1 MAFYLS
7 TAGNVDVVE
16 DRDEVI
22 LSSHLHIFFLEASQV
37 RSLLTQ
43 ELSFTVNLF
52 LRRERSHLFFTYLR
66 ESPNYKRW
74 SEPGIFGVQ
83 VVLVRFN

>member
-16 DRDEVI
+16 DLDEVI

-52 LRRERSHLFFTYLR
+52 LR
-66 ESPNYKRW
+66 
-74 SEPGIFGVQ
+74 
-83 VVLVRFN
+83 

>member
-22 LSSHLHIFFLEASQV
+22 LSNHLHIFFLEASQV

-43 ELSFTVNLF
+43 ELSF
-52 LRRERSHLFFTYLR
+52 
-66 ESPNYKRW
+66 
-74 SEPGIFGVQ
+74 
-83 VVLVRFN
+83 